1 MKATFAKFSPVFGII
16 SLLNFSHS
24 VGFIGAFLGG
34 SDGKE
39 STCNAGDLDSITGS
53 GRSMEKGIATH
64 FSMLAWRIS

>member
-1 MKATFAKFSPVFGII
+1 MLQYRLSFLSFQSFRFLKFTIWD
-16 SLLNFSHS
+16 L
-24 VGFIGAFLGG
+24 LGG